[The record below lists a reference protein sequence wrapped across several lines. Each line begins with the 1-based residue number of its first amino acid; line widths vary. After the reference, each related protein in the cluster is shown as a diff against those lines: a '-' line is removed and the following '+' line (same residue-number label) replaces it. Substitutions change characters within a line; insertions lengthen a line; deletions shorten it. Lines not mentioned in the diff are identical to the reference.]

1 MHGGQ
6 APDNMPRVEGTDS
19 TRAQFDAY
27 LHDPLH
33 WGASMVH
40 HSEAL
45 LGVLDAVRAQSVV
58 EVGAYAGDLTRVL
71 VDWASRSGATILA
84 VDPSPQDALV
94 KLADEHPGLTLVR
107 ETSLDALP
115 KLELP
120 DVVIIDGDH
129 NYWTVFEELRLI
141 GERAPSAD
149 LPLLLF
155 HDVCWPHGRR
165 DDYFDIEQIPDEY
178 RQPLIPAGEGIY
190 PGEPG
195 SRRGGLPYPRS
206 AAGEGGP
213 RNGVLTAV
221 EDFVGTRDWLRLVVV
236 PAFFGFGAVWHTQ
249 APWAAEVA
257 EILDPLDRNPL
268 LARLE
273 ENRVLHIAE
282 EHAIRSQLWEAQEQV
297 SRHRRV
303 LARLLESSAFGV
315 AEQLSRLRVK
325 AGIAPG
331 STVVSKEEI
340 RAALTGD
347 DR

>member
-1 MHGGQ
+1 MSTHEVG
-6 APDNMPRVEGTDS
+6 PTVHSRPVEGTEG
-19 TRAQFDAY
+19 TRTEFDAY

-45 LGVLDAVRAQSVV
+45 LGALDAVNARSVV
-58 EVGAYAGDLTRVL
+58 EVGAFAGDLTRVL
-71 VDWASRSGATILA
+71 VDWAARTGATVKA
-84 VDPSPQDALV
+84 VDPSPQEALV
-94 KLADEHPGLTLVR
+94 AMAQTSDGLELIR

-115 KLELP
+115 TIELP

-141 GERAPSAD
+141 GERAPGVE

-165 DDYFDIEQIPDEY
+165 DDYFAPE
-178 RQPLIPAGEGIY
+178 LIPEAYRHRLVPEGEGIF
-190 PGEPG
+190 PGDSL

-206 AAGEGGP
+206 AAYEGGP

-221 EDFVGTRDWLRLVVV
+221 EDFVGTREWLRLVVV
-236 PAFFGFGAVWHTQ
+236 PAFFGFGAVWDTR

-257 EILDPLDRNPL
+257 QVLDPLDRNPL

-282 EHAIRSQLWEAQEQV
+282 EHAVRTQVWDAQEQLTRQ
-297 SRHRRV
+297 RHV
-303 LARLLESSAFGV
+303 LHRLLSSSAFGV
-315 AEQLSRLRVK
+315 AEALSKLRVR
-325 AGIAPG
+325 AGIATG
-331 STVVSKEEI
+331 QSVVSKDEI
-340 RAALTGD
+340 RSALGE
-347 DR
+347 